1 MAEINNYV
9 AAGGYRSV
17 NASSPYP
24 GFPAPSLDNREAS
37 RERTG
42 CATHT
47 LAGLVPGPAHGDLA
61 HVERNIPVVADAI
74 WRIRDRLT
82 NVATRL
88 SAFSSDK
95 APPGWL
101 VARSVSSG
109 SKHLVAATKTA
120 DARARKS
127 GECRFRGRAGE
138 RRRNM

>member
-9 AAGGYRSV
+9 AAGGCRSV
-17 NASSPYP
+17 NALSP
-24 GFPAPSLDNREAS
+24 
-37 RERTG
+37 
-42 CATHT
+42 H
-47 LAGLVPGPAHGDLA
+47 PGPEHCDLA

-101 VARSVSSG
+101 VARSV
-109 SKHLVAATKTA
+109 
-120 DARARKS
+120 
-127 GECRFRGRAGE
+127 
-138 RRRNM
+138 

>member
-1 MAEINNYV
+1 MPVSQRSI
-9 AAGGYRSV
+9 AAPR
-17 NASSPYP
+17 
-24 GFPAPSLDNREAS
+24 
-37 RERTG
+37 
-42 CATHT
+42 
-47 LAGLVPGPAHGDLA
+47 PGPAHCDLG
-61 HVERNIPVVADAI
+61 HLERNIPVVADAI

-120 DARARKS
+120 DDRDRARKS
-127 GECRFRGRAGE
+127 GECRFRGLAGE

>member
-1 MAEINNYV
+1 MLRRV
-9 AAGGYRSV
+9 DAGQSTLYRRTPGSRLSRWIIEKR
-17 NASSPYP
+17 AGKGQDAQPTHLPGLCPDLRTATSPMWK
-24 GFPAPSLDNREAS
+24 
-37 RERTG
+37 
-42 CATHT
+42 
-47 LAGLVPGPAHGDLA
+47 
-61 HVERNIPVVADAI
+61 RNIPVVADAI

-120 DARARKS
+120 DDRDRARKS
-127 GECRFRGRAGE
+127 GECRFRGLAGE